1 MTATP
6 YRSASEVLQARIEWT
21 RAVLGRVIADAR
33 TAGWLEG
40 DASVVAPS
48 PDSVRDRI
56 RESIASTSAN
66 VDVMPVEWL
75 ASRLGLLAAELDAL
89 WLLVCCEIDPGL
101 ARLAQVVPATS
112 GTEMALQSWRIAANA
127 AGIVLQ
133 EAMIENLERLRL
145 IELMSD
151 ARVSHARRPVRAT
164 DRVLEIVRGELR
176 LAAEIASLCG
186 LSFDTTEQDTA
197 PQLRRSFTSSP
208 SPWIVATGP
217 RGAGRSTCMRSL
229 AAAHK
234 LGVLRVDCAGLSV
247 ERDVLIRQVR
257 AVVREACLFGVTP
270 LFEDLDANGQAVEVI
285 DSTCGHFTGPILGT
299 SRTAPRVQR
308 RPVIVHPMRTPK
320 VERRAQI
327 WREMLVNASEDVVAA
342 AADLALW
349 PGTVVA
355 AAGNARAAAGIDVV
369 TVEHVRDGVR
379 AALGDLLD
387 GIATRVE
394 ITQSWDDLVLPPD
407 QFEQVVELVSRVR
420 NRRTVLETWGLG
432 DKIGKGRGITA
443 LFSGP
448 PGTGK
453 TMAAGLV
460 AKELGLDLYQIDLS
474 KIVSK
479 YIGETEKQL
488 AAVFDAAESGHIAL
502 LFDEADSLFGK
513 RSEVKSSNDRYANLE
528 VNYLL
533 QRIES
538 FNGIAML
545 TTNHESAIDDAF
557 RRRLAIHVR
566 FPVPECEERENLWRS
581 MVPKRAN
588 LAADVDPGRL
598 AREFEMSGGHIKNA
612 VLRAAY
618 LAADESSAI
627 SMAHLWRAA
636 RAEYHAIGKIV
647 RE

>member
-453 TMAAGLV
+453 TMAARLV